1 MYQSRLKE
9 LLQTCIR
16 PVLVNLRD
24 YTNLNLALL
33 RGLSRLLS
41 LLSSWFSK
49 TLGEKLL
56 DHLQRWIEPDKIIS
70 QNIWKEGEEPLIAA
84 AIMDLFSLLPQA
96 AHFVEP
102 LIKTTIKLE
111 SVLPQYKSSLIESP
125 YREPLTRYLNKYS
138 EEVASFFLTE
148 HRLKNPIYSDIL
160 LEIIG
165 HKYATDLRKHFST
178 EECSI
183 KLLNV
188 CFERPLGIISS
199 EKNSSPNS
207 FGRSLSS
214 NSINRSATE
223 ILVIHGINIDPSITK
238 RHKEVALRQ
247 ELDRKQQRLEV
258 LKNDEMKMNEILQS
272 RLTSLTKHATSTSS
286 KTPIENQVAIN
297 NVKQKHRNSIT
308 ALEKAKQEVSIAQ
321 QAYSNEVARG
331 RSDAQKAKELETHH
345 SPRPMTLDSLELQ
358 LQGFNLVETLM
369 ANDSMYIHKTMESS
383 EHFGGYGDQKEGI
396 YVYYT
401 KTQCPQDFMESQ
413 RCLQDFL

>member
-1 MYQSRLKE
+1 MKLCFQQSSTSPIFNEFTSGNIRPHVISLLFRTLISSPPAAVAAARATLGDVLSLGIKNNKSGVSLSSHSRRLPKE

-111 SVLPQYKSSLIESP
+111 SVLPQYKSSLIESL
-125 YREPLTRYLNKYS
+125 YRVPLTRYLNKYS

-148 HRLKNPIYSDIL
+148 HRLKNPTYSDTL

-165 HKYATDLRKHFST
+165 HRYETDLRKHFST
-178 EECSI
+178 EECSN

-188 CFERPLGIISS
+188 SS
-199 EKNSSPNS
+199 SGP
-207 FGRSLSS
+207 
-214 NSINRSATE
+214 
-223 ILVIHGINIDPSITK
+223 
-238 RHKEVALRQ
+238 
-247 ELDRKQQRLEV
+247 
-258 LKNDEMKMNEILQS
+258 
-272 RLTSLTKHATSTSS
+272 
-286 KTPIENQVAIN
+286 
-297 NVKQKHRNSIT
+297 
-308 ALEKAKQEVSIAQ
+308 
-321 QAYSNEVARG
+321 
-331 RSDAQKAKELETHH
+331 
-345 SPRPMTLDSLELQ
+345 
-358 LQGFNLVETLM
+358 
-369 ANDSMYIHKTMESS
+369 
-383 EHFGGYGDQKEGI
+383 
-396 YVYYT
+396 
-401 KTQCPQDFMESQ
+401 
-413 RCLQDFL
+413 